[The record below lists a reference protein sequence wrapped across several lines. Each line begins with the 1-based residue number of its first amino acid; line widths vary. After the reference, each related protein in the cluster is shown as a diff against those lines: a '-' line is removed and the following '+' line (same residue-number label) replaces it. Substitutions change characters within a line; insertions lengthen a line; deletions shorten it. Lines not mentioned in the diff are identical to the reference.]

1 MGDLIVTCTS
11 MHSRNNR
18 AGYLIGQGLKPDKAI
33 KQVGMVVEGINA
45 LPAAVS
51 LAEKYKVE
59 MPIVFAVN
67 DIVNHGMK
75 PLDAVNALLGRKLK
89 NEVPLRF

>member
-1 MGDLIVTCTS
+1 MGDMIVTCTS

-18 AGYLIGQGLKPDKAI
+18 AGYLIGQGLSPENAI

-51 LAEKYKVE
+51 MARKYDVD
-59 MPIVFAVN
+59 MPIIFAVN
-67 DIVNHGMK
+67 YIVNNGMK
-75 PLDAVNALLGRKLK
+75 PLDAVNSLLSRERKT
-89 NEVPLRF
+89 EIDSAR